1 MAKYDVYS
9 SISASSEYLL
19 DLQDEII
26 DNLSTR
32 VVAPLVPVDE
42 VPRRMK
48 ILNPIIS
55 VAGVEFL
62 LMTHLLA
69 AIPASTLKIKVGSVL
84 TQRDEII
91 ASLDFLFTGF

>member
-9 SISASSEYLL
+9 SISSSSEYLL

-55 VAGVEFL
+55 VAGVEYL